1 MDKKKI
7 MVVDDEKSLTDM
19 FKIMLEK
26 TGKYEVMTENKGT
39 KALDG
44 AMSFKPDMMLLD
56 VMMPDIDGGEVAR
69 QIKANDATTDIQV
82 VFLTAAV
89 TRDEVGKIGSM
100 MGGYPFIAKPVAME
114 LLLDYIEK
122 NI

>member
-1 MDKKKI
+1 
-7 MVVDDEKSLTDM
+7 M

-26 TGKYEVMTENKGT
+26 TGKYEVLTENKGT
-39 KALDG
+39 KAFTG
-44 AMSFKPDMMLLD
+44 AMSFKPDMILLD

-69 QIKANDATTDIQV
+69 QIKANDETKDIQV